1 MKKDRKKV
9 RNLFDSMYKGFP
21 IGYLLVF
28 KIINSTL
35 LVAQKIKNSLGTAAA
50 SRMQK
55 KGASNQKN
63 QLSDEVTE
71 AMVSKM
77 KFEAEQH
84 RKNRD
89 RYNYIK
95 MTGEEEE

>member
-1 MKKDRKKV
+1 MKKDKKKV

-35 LVAQKIKNSLGTAAA
+35 LVAQEIKNSLGTAAA

-55 KGASNQKN
+55 KGAKNNQI
-63 QLSDEVTE
+63 SDDVAE
-71 AMVSKM
+71 AMVNKM
-77 KFEAEQH
+77 KFDAEQH
-84 RKNRD
+84 RKKRD

>member
-1 MKKDRKKV
+1 MVKKRPKQNKTALGAAFGV
-9 RNLFDSMYKGFP
+9 VFGIVLGAAFDNVG
-21 IGYLLVF
+21 
-28 KIINSTL
+28 
-35 LVAQKIKNSLGTAAA
+35 LGIALGIALGAGAAFT
-50 SRMQK
+50 MQK
-55 KGASNQKN
+55 MGAKKN
-63 QLSDEVTE
+63 QISDDVAE

-84 RKNRD
+84 RKKRD

>member
-1 MKKDRKKV
+1 MELSFR
-9 RNLFDSMYKGFP
+9 RGFLRELG
-21 IGYLLVF
+21 IALGIALGAGVA
-28 KIINSTL
+28 ST
-35 LVAQKIKNSLGTAAA
+35 
-50 SRMQK
+50 MQK
-55 KGASNQKN
+55 KGAKKN
-63 QLSDEVTE
+63 QISDEAAE

-84 RKNRD
+84 RKKRD